1 MKRILLALVA
11 VLVTVFVA
19 VAAIDLPGRSV
30 LKSLSGK
37 DAREISKYIPVI
49 IKFND
54 EEALREIE
62 EAGSVI
68 FNRRDEL
75 VLACVPADRLQDVSE
90 LAGVSRVNVG
100 TGLYKS
106 MDKARVMGNADKV
119 IGGVDLPQS
128 YNGAGVVVG
137 FSDIGFDPHHVNF
150 REDSGS
156 RTKVNRIVA
165 YTDTLARRIEL
176 SAPEEID
183 SWVTDHYDQWHATH
197 VAGILTGGYDA
208 NGYHGIATAS
218 DIVATTSDL
227 SDACILA
234 GVEDVISYAKERNL
248 PAVVNLSVGSYTGP
262 RDGTDLFCQY
272 LDRLGE
278 EAVICISAGNEGYHY
293 NVLSK
298 DFMSDDDLLK
308 TFVFDRSWM
317 GIHVRGMSD
326 LWSSD
331 SRKFQVALCIYD
343 SVDNEIL
350 YTSDF
355 MGGEYGLPEFG
366 LASPG
371 CAVEGDVLNDVFD
384 RCFTGYVRL
393 YSELNEEN
401 SRYNIMCAYDVVN
414 KDYKGEWGR
423 FCIGLIVKAD
433 EGVHVDGYT
442 DGTNSFFR
450 SMGVPGFVDG
460 RFDGTISNIACGR
473 NVIVVGA
480 SNSRNVT
487 PLVSGGDKTYDFTEG
502 TVANFTGYGTTFY
515 GKELPHF
522 CAPGNMVV
530 SSMSTPY
537 IESQDDAAITGRL
550 AVKETVDGKDYYW
563 ISECGTSMSTPY
575 AAGVF
580 ALWLQADPTLTSSEI
595 LEIAV
600 STASKDA
607 TDIDDPR
614 WGAGELDAYKGMKE
628 VLSRASAGNIMS
640 DNNGRLL
647 VSDMGN
653 REFAVT
659 VVGAA
664 MMDASIYSVTG
675 SKLVTVSGIGETVNI
690 NVSTL
695 ASGVYLLVVESDV
708 AHCVERIVVR

>member
-1 MKRILLALVA
+1 MKRLLLGLVV
-11 VLVTVFVA
+11 VLATVSVA

-37 DAREISKYIPVI
+37 GTRVTSNYIPVI
-49 IKFND
+49 IKIAD
-54 EEALREIE
+54 EEALQEIVE
-62 EAGSVI
+62 TGTVI
-68 FNRRDEL
+68 FNRREEL
-75 VLACVPADRLQDVSE
+75 LLACVPSDRLQEVSE
-90 LAGVSRVNVG
+90 MAGVSRVNVG
-100 TGLYKS
+100 TGLHKS
-106 MDKARVMGNADKV
+106 MDQARAMGHADKV

-150 REDSGS
+150 RDEAGD
-156 RTKVNRIVA
+156 RTKVRRIVA

-176 SAPEEID
+176 SAPDEID

-197 VAGILTGGYDA
+197 VAGILTGNYSA
-208 NGYHGIATAS
+208 NGYQGIATAS

-234 GVEDVISYAKERNL
+234 GVEDVITYAKERNL
-248 PAVVNLSVGSYTGP
+248 PAVVNLSLGSYTGP
-262 RDGTDLFCQY
+262 HDGSDLFCQY

-278 EAVICISAGNEGYHY
+278 EAVICIAAGNEGYHH

-298 DFMSDDDLLK
+298 YFQSEDDLLK

-317 GIHVRGMSD
+317 GLHVKGLSD
-326 LWSSD
+326 FWSRD
-331 SRKFQVALCIYD
+331 SRRFQVALCIYD
-343 SVDNEIL
+343 SVDNGIL

-355 MGGEYGLPEFG
+355 MGGEYGLTEFG
-366 LASPG
+366 LASSG
-371 CAVEGDVLNDVFD
+371 CAVEGDVWNEIFEQ
-384 RCFTGYVRL
+384 CFTGYVRL

-401 SRYNIMCAYDVVN
+401 SRYNIMCAYDIVN

-423 FCIGLIVKAD
+423 YCIGLIIKAD
-433 EGVHVDGYT
+433 EGVHVDGYS

-460 RFDGTISNIACGR
+460 HFDGTVSNIACGR

-480 SNSRNVT
+480 GNSRNVT
-487 PLVSGGDKTYDFTEG
+487 PLVSGGNKMYDFSEG

-522 CAPGNMVV
+522 CAPGNLVV

-537 IESQDDAAITGRL
+537 LDSQDNAAIDGRL
-550 AVKETVDGKDYYW
+550 AVKATVDDRDYYW

-580 ALWLQADPTLTSSEI
+580 ALWLQADPTLTAEEI
-595 LEIAV
+595 LEIAI
-600 STASKDA
+600 STASKDFV
-607 TDIDDPR
+607 DIDDPR
-614 WGAGELDAYKGMKE
+614 WGAGELDAYRGMKE
-628 VLSRASAGNIMS
+628 VLSRASAVNTMS
-640 DNNGRLL
+640 DCGGKLL
-647 VSDMGN
+647 LSGVGN
-653 REFAVT
+653 KEFSAT

-664 MMDASIYSVTG
+664 MIEASVYSMTGSGLVTIIGNGDTVTIDASA
-675 SKLVTVSGIGETVNI
+675 
-690 NVSTL
+690 L
-695 ASGVYLLVVESDV
+695 ASGVYVLVVESDV
-708 AHCVERIVVR
+708 SRHVERIVVR